1 MEKLFARRKF
11 EDVEQRRRFLSC
23 LQLKIKMLCVMKN
36 YANTEAKFI
45 VALEMQRVLAELGET
60 PFELLKEEQ
69 EKNMGIVEMIVEKQ
83 MQVLNDFLIN
93 LLRRQS
99 NL

>member
-45 VALEMQRVLAELGET
+45 VALEM
-60 PFELLKEEQ
+60 
-69 EKNMGIVEMIVEKQ
+69 
-83 MQVLNDFLIN
+83 
-93 LLRRQS
+93 
-99 NL
+99 

>member
-1 MEKLFARRKF
+1 
-11 EDVEQRRRFLSC
+11 
-23 LQLKIKMLCVMKN
+23 
-36 YANTEAKFI
+36 
-45 VALEMQRVLAELGET
+45 VLAELGET